1 MKLARPFLMPKL
13 GLTMTEGLVAEWR
26 IGEGDRFAANDVL
39 VVIETDKVA
48 HEIEAPAD
56 GHLLKIIVPAG
67 DTVPVSTELGKWSL
81 DGFADASSED
91 AGAASAA
98 AQAATDGPAPAQGN
112 RNNCA
117 ETPSVERELG
127 NGGFVKATPLARRLA
142 RQGGISLLDVT
153 GTGPGARIVAE
164 DVRTFALASAQA
176 GAQATGASC
185 AGTPNPPVGGDKI
198 TAVQLLPAQ
207 RDIPHFHLAVD
218 VEISALLSLRQRL
231 NDLDG
236 PDVGVTH
243 LLIAAVVKALRAAPQ
258 MNRVWLD
265 QGIVTFDRIDVGVA
279 VDTQRG
285 WLNPIVRDLG
295 GSSFFDLVRKVD
307 ETIEMARTGRLGPD
321 DMHGGAM
328 TIANAGMH
336 DVRYMIPVI
345 PPGQSGIIG
354 VGTIQDC
361 FRPDADGNPE
371 LRRELGL
378 VFSADH
384 RVNTELSGLEFVG
397 KLRAAIAAPLTLLA
411 GY

>member
-1 MKLARPFLMPKL
+1 M
-13 GLTMTEGLVAEWR
+13 
-26 IGEGDRFAANDVL
+26 
-39 VVIETDKVA
+39 
-48 HEIEAPAD
+48 
-56 GHLLKIIVPAG
+56 
-67 DTVPVSTELGKWSL
+67 
-81 DGFADASSED
+81 
-91 AGAASAA
+91 
-98 AQAATDGPAPAQGN
+98 
-112 RNNCA
+112 
-117 ETPSVERELG
+117 
-127 NGGFVKATPLARRLA
+127 
-142 RQGGISLLDVT
+142 
-153 GTGPGARIVAE
+153 
-164 DVRTFALASAQA
+164 
-176 GAQATGASC
+176 
-185 AGTPNPPVGGDKI
+185 
-198 TAVQLLPAQ
+198 
-207 RDIPHFHLAVD
+207 AVD

-321 DMHGGAM
+321 DMQGGAM

-397 KLRAAIAAPLTLLA
+397 KLRAATPSCVSASKQSKKKGLRQRPKTLPNSSHDLPLNFISCSRSI
-411 GY
+411 G

>member
-56 GHLLKIIVPAG
+56 GHLLKIIVSAG

-81 DGFADASSED
+81 DGFADGSLGEAGPED
-91 AGAASAA
+91 AGA
-98 AQAATDGPAPAQGN
+98 QGN
-112 RNNCA
+112 GNKAA
-117 ETPSVERELG
+117 ETPTVKRASRDD
-127 NGGFVKATPLARRLA
+127 GFVKATPLARRLA
-142 RQGGISLLDVT
+142 RQGGISLYDVT

-164 DVRTFALASAQA
+164 DVRTFASASAQA
-176 GAQATGASC
+176 GAQATGALC
-185 AGTPNPPVGGDKI
+185 ASTLNPPAGGDKI

-243 LLIAAVVKALRAAPQ
+243 LLVAAVVKALRAAPQ

-321 DMHGGAM
+321 DMQGGAM